1 MKRCGLN
8 YQMIKRY
15 FNMSVMNE
23 NINKEL
29 NVSKYIKTLN
39 ISNYNFIIYG
49 LLHGQIC
56 GNISSGEDCR
66 NLIQNIKMDY
76 ILLELCKERLNK
88 ICNDIFLHSKEGNYI
103 IKDKNVNDNNIHDY
117 MYNKTKNLYYN
128 QIKNQ
133 NLYHNQIK
141 NQNLYHNQIKNQKL
155 YHNGYNKFSY
165 LPRIHNGFLKNEFI
179 PIIEE
184 CLKNKLNI
192 FPCDRNIHIVKN
204 RLDAK
209 LLYDT
214 KAYRNFFTYCTE
226 SIALRHYSYDDFIKL
241 YKNYYIPT
249 QNKDETINSQN
260 DLNLNQN
267 LNNLI
272 NFIKNKNI
280 HTNKTN
286 DHNHQTCTYL
296 DNLNKLNILP
306 LLNER
311 LKHISKPT
319 YDVLVEE
326 KYKYMVHNIWCFL
339 LNNEKNIFQNKEH
352 NKNILIVCSCN
363 IIEQLYNELQEVY
376 LILFNKY
383 KNNISLNQV
392 HNNTN
397 IKNIHNN
404 QKIKHIIQPI
414 VYQNIYSSYNDYI
427 KPHWPLILLKYYI
440 LPYLI
445 LYFLLN
451 TLYNLIVWI
460 YKSNMQNTQFPSHKI
475 IKLTI

>member
-15 FNMSVMNE
+15 YNISVMNE
-23 NINKEL
+23 NIYKEL
-29 NVSKYIKTLN
+29 NVSKYIKTWN

-49 LLHGQIC
+49 LMHGQIC

-88 ICNDIFLHSKEGNYI
+88 ICNDILVHSKEGNYI
-103 IKDKNVNDNNIHDY
+103 IKDKHVNDNNIHDS
-117 MYNKTKNLYYN
+117 MYNKTK
-128 QIKNQ
+128 
-133 NLYHNQIK
+133 
-141 NQNLYHNQIKNQKL
+141 NLYHNQIKNQKL
-155 YHNGYNKFSY
+155 YHNDYNKFSY

-184 CLKNKLNI
+184 CLKNNLNI
-192 FPCDRNIHIVKN
+192 FSCDRNIHIVKN

-214 KAYRNFFTYCTE
+214 KSYRNFFTYCTE
-226 SIALRHYSYDDFIKL
+226 SIALRHYSYNDFIKL

-249 QNKDETINSQN
+249 QNKDQTTNTQN
-260 DLNLNQN
+260 DLNLNLNQN

-272 NFIKNKNI
+272 KFIKNKNI
-280 HTNKTN
+280 HPNKTYN
-286 DHNHQTCTYL
+286 HNNQTCTYL

-339 LNNEKNIFQNKEH
+339 LNNEKNIFQNNEH
-352 NKNILIVCSCN
+352 NKNILIVCSSN
-363 IIEQLYNELQEVY
+363 IIEQVYNELQEVY

-383 KNNISLNQV
+383 KNNMSLNQV

-397 IKNIHNN
+397 IENLHNN
-404 QKIKHIIQPI
+404 QKIKHIQPI

-451 TLYNLIVWI
+451 TLYNLIAWI
-460 YKSNMQNTQFPSHKI
+460 YKSNMQNTQFPSPKI